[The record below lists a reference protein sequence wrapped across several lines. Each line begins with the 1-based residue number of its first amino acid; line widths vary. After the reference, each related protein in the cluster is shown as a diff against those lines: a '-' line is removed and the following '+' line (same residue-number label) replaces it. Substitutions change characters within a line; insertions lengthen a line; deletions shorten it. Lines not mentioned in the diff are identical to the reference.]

1 MNKLTAVFMAAAAFF
16 AGIIVGQFMGASGSF
31 GCNNGNTT
39 VNNYGKVPEDTE
51 DCSGE
56 DSEEDYSF

>member
-1 MNKLTAVFMAAAAFF
+1 MAAAAFF

-39 VNNYGKVPEDTE
+39 VNNYGNVPEDTE